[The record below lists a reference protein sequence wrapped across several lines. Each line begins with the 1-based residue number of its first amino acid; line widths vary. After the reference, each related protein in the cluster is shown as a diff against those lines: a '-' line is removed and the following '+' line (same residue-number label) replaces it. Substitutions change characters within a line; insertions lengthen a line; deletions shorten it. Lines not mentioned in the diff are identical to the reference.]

1 MTPGQTRVIV
11 LLIVL
16 MALEAVVHPGIK
28 EWVQAAATQWN
39 TALASTGKKS

>member
-16 MALEAVVHPGIK
+16 LLMELVVHPGIK
-28 EWVQAAATQWN
+28 QFIGGSVAGVN
-39 TALASTGKKS
+39 ASFGGK